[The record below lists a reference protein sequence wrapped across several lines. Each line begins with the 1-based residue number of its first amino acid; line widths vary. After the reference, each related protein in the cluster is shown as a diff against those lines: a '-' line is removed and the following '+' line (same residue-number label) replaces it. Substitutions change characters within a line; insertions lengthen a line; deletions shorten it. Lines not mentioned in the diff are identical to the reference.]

1 MSTTSKRAAV
11 QLGKS
16 GRTPVR
22 LDLPTLLDTRMLV
35 TGSSGSGKSW
45 LLRLIAEQSAPRVP
59 VLILDPEGEY
69 GTLREKVD
77 LVLVGDEGDI
87 RPSVAAAPTIA
98 RKLFDLGVSAV
109 IDLYALKLAERRD
122 FAKGFIDALMAAP
135 RSTWHP
141 CLVLLDEAH
150 RFCPERGGG
159 TSSATDAV
167 ITLLSQGR
175 KRGLGTVLATQ
186 RLSKLHKDAAAEAT
200 NVLVGRTTLDV
211 DVARARDLLGLSKQD
226 GQKLRSMKPGQ
237 WHSFGPAFDPDGVT
251 LFRSAK
257 VETSHPEAGKRH
269 LQRPPAPSK
278 KLRRVLSEL
287 AELAELADRE
297 TPSDPLTL
305 EDARAEVSSLR
316 KQLANARP
324 DPDAIKKAVDAA
336 VARERAAQ
344 HRQLAELSTKLRE
357 LALTIRPDERADS
370 SPTPPSPSTTSSPRP
385 SKRQAPLASAESRV
399 GTGGV
404 QRMLTV
410 LVQHPNGCDR
420 TQLASLAGLSSKSGT
435 FSTYLGRLRTS
446 GWVRADG
453 TRLVATSEGIEALG
467 DCPPLP
473 SGDALVAY
481 WLDWCGRQGGRR
493 RMLQA
498 LIDAGP
504 RGMKRNDLASAA
516 DLSPNSGTFSTYL
529 GKLRSAKLVDG
540 RERLVAAAPLLDA
553 ARQ

>member
-1 MSTTSKRAAV
+1 MPTTSERAAV
-11 QLGKS
+11 NLQLGKA

-69 GTLREKVD
+69 GTLREKLD
-77 LVLVGDEGDI
+77 LVLVGEEGDI

-109 IDLYALKLAERRD
+109 IDLYALKLDERRD
-122 FAKGFIDALMAAP
+122 FVRGFIGALMAAP

-226 GQKLRSMKPGQ
+226 GQKLRSMQPGQ
-237 WHSFGPAFDPDGVT
+237 WHSFGPAFSPDGVT

-287 AELAELADRE
+287 AELADRD

-305 EDARAEVSSLR
+305 EDARAEVGRLR
-316 KQLANARP
+316 QQLANVRP

-336 VARERAAQ
+336 VSRERAAQ

-357 LALTIRPDERADS
+357 LAQTIRPEARAAEPS
-370 SPTPPSPSTTSSPRP
+370 PTPTPPSTASPPRP
-385 SKRQAPLASAESRV
+385 SKRQAPPAPAESRV

-410 LVQHPNGCDR
+410 LVQHPDGCDR
-420 TQLASLAGLSSKSGT
+420 TQLAILAGLSSKSGT

-446 GWVRADG
+446 GWVCAEG
-453 TRLVATSEGIEALG
+453 AHLVATPDGIEALG

-473 SGDALVAY
+473 SGEALVAY

-504 RGMKRNDLASAA
+504 QGMKRNDLASAA

-529 GKLRSAKLVDG
+529 GKLRSAKLIDG

-553 ARQ
+553 ARR